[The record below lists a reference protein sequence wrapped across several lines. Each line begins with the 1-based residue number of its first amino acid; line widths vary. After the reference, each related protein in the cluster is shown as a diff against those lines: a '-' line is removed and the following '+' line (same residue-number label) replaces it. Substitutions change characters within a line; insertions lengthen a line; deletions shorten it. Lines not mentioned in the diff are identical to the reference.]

1 MDENFDEMQ
10 IDEEAQELFKPK
22 DKGFFSL
29 LIESLK
35 FFTLNLPAI
44 ATIVIPVFL
53 VVEFLVPYLALL
65 IPDFADD
72 LTGWESV
79 NDFLNYVIEF
89 IAIEFIRQVIGGIAW
104 IAVIRVVAGAMHGEK
119 IQGVQALKDG
129 TNMLPMY
136 FVTAVIYYTLLVF
149 SSLLLV
155 IPGIIFAVYCAF
167 WQYSYVLRGK
177 GAFSALTYSISLVR
191 DDLVRVFLNVLG
203 IMVLILVFE
212 HFLLE
217 FISNA
222 IAGAV
227 DSDEGLIY
235 SIVNAILMALGKV
248 LEVGIEIIFLMIL
261 FMDLEKD

>member
-1 MDENFDEMQ
+1 
-10 IDEEAQELFKPK
+10 
-22 DKGFFSL
+22 
-29 LIESLK
+29 
-35 FFTLNLPAI
+35 
-44 ATIVIPVFL
+44 
-53 VVEFLVPYLALL
+53 
-65 IPDFADD
+65 
-72 LTGWESV
+72 
-79 NDFLNYVIEF
+79 
-89 IAIEFIRQVIGGIAW
+89 
-104 IAVIRVVAGAMHGEK
+104 
-119 IQGVQALKDG
+119 
-129 TNMLPMY
+129 
-136 FVTAVIYYTLLVF
+136 
-149 SSLLLV
+149 
-155 IPGIIFAVYCAF
+155 
-167 WQYSYVLRGK
+167 LRGK

-227 DSDEGLIY
+227 DSEEGLIY